1 MTKSKILV
9 AQLGAR
15 KHYQEP
21 LLFHQWGVLDSLYTD
36 FYSGHS
42 KFATL
47 IRYSKIYNRL
57 PQFIKKGLERY
68 KVGLEN
74 AKILH
79 FPKFGYQ
86 YAKALRKVSP
96 QQASQV
102 YAWAG
107 QEFCQKIL
115 NSGLGSANTI
125 YGFNSASLELF
136 EHAKSLGIRCILDQT
151 LAERSLVYQLLLE
164 EEQRWSE
171 WSRSPFTVGAA
182 DLELL
187 HREQR
192 EQDLA
197 DRIICGS
204 TFVKDSL
211 VSRGISA
218 EKISVVSLGQCP
230 DIPIPQ
236 HKPEDK
242 TPQQRGDGLRI
253 LFAGAVGLRKGIP
266 YLMEALRQLQGNIP
280 FTCKVVGSLQI
291 KTQRVAEYSDVCDFV
306 GIVPRSQ
313 MVSFYNWADVFV
325 LPSICEGSAMVTYEA
340 LSWGL
345 PIITTTNSGSVVRDG
360 IDGFIIPVRD
370 AKAIASKLIYLWQ
383 GEHQQRSVPTD
394 TRLYLQQ
401 TFSNS
406 EQILLNSIS

>member
-1 MTKSKILV
+1 MIKTKILV

-21 LLFHQWGVLDSLYTD
+21 LLFHQWGILDRLYTD

-47 IRYSKIYNRL
+47 LRYAKIHDRL
-57 PQFIKKGLERY
+57 PQFVKKGLERY
-68 KVGLEN
+68 KLGLET

-102 YAWAG
+102 YVWAG
-107 QEFCQKIL
+107 QEFCRKIL
-115 NSGLGSANTI
+115 NSGLGNTDTI

-136 EHAKSLGIRCILDQT
+136 KHAKNLGIRCILDQT
-151 LAERSLVYQLLLE
+151 LAERSLVYSLLLE

-171 WSRSPFTVGAA
+171 WSRSPFTVGTA

-187 HREQR
+187 DREQR
-192 EQDLA
+192 EQELA
-197 DRIICGS
+197 NRIICGS

-211 VSRGISA
+211 ISRGISP

-230 DIPIPQ
+230 NVSLPQ
-236 HKPEDK
+236 HQPEYE

-266 YLMEALRQLQGNIP
+266 YLMEALRKLQGNIP

-291 KTQRVAEYSDVCDFV
+291 KPQRVAEYSDVCDFV

-313 MVSFYNWADVFV
+313 MASFYHWADVFI
-325 LPSICEGSAMVTYEA
+325 LPSLCEGSAMVTYEA

-345 PIITTTNSGSVVRDG
+345 PIITTMNSGSIVRDG
-360 IDGFIIPVRD
+360 IDGFIVPARD
-370 AKAIASKLIYLWQ
+370 AEAIASKLIYLWQ
-383 GEHQQRSVPTD
+383 AERQQKFAPTD
-394 TRLYLQQ
+394 TSLYLQQ
-401 TFSNS
+401 TFRDS
-406 EQILLNSIS
+406 EQTLLHSVL